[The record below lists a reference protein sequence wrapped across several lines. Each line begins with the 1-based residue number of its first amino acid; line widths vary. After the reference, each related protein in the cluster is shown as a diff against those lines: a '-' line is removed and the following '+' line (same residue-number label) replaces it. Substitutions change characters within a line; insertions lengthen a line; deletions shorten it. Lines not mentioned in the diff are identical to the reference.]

1 MRLKEAL
8 SVLSKSSP
16 YSVSTIRIGEQPDE
30 YKYKEYLYVK
40 PDIAVDFEGK
50 LKEAPTNSILF
61 LCGSSGDGKSE
72 VLTRL
77 CNKPEFQN
85 VLFHL
90 DATHGKTQH
99 GTAVDSLNELFD
111 TQKKQQCKL
120 AVGINIGMFQKFIKF
135 GSERHRDIKNMFT
148 LFLKN
153 RHEKGF
159 QCSNAIFYDF
169 ETYPRLDF
177 TKGRVESE
185 FVARFLRAL
194 TRDSDEN
201 PFHSLYCYEKKI
213 ESQLAYNFQLLREKA
228 FQNAL
233 IYLFGVIR
241 LYNEQFLVPRLFV
254 DFIYQ
259 LLTTENKQGLIGNLF
274 TNLDNQISE
283 KIVLH
288 DPLSKSNEALDSFF
302 LESVTDSLPCETK
315 KSINYLIEL
324 AGCELDNVNIARLSW
339 VMNKEIKQEFP
350 NSKLVNLFPEQ
361 SSISYL
367 ELYQRLSKNKF
378 DHSDEDYLVELFEKN
393 ILESILNYI
402 NRKVPAELSG
412 FVISRE
418 LNDFVVCNKLEV
430 ELDLE
435 YLEEKIF
442 FSPDLLKIK
451 FIVNQDA
458 ELYLNLDI
466 KVFKLIQN
474 IKNGYLPNR
483 SLHNEFT
490 KLDEFIR
497 ELINATSKT
506 KEIRVFDKHGTDNL
520 IAEAKKG
527 RRGYTVSGSIF

>member
-8 SVLSKSSP
+8 GVLSKASP
-16 YSVSTIRIGEQPDE
+16 YAVSTIRKGKQPDE
-30 YKYKEYLYVK
+30 YKYKEYLYVE
-40 PDIAVDFEGK
+40 PEIATDFERK
-50 LKEAPTNSILF
+50 LVESNDNTILF

-77 CNKPEFQN
+77 CNKLEFQN
-85 VLFHL
+85 IVFHL

-148 LFLKN
+148 QFLKN

-159 QCSNAIFYDF
+159 QCGNAVFYDF

-185 FVARFLRAL
+185 FVARFLQAL
-194 TRDSDEN
+194 TSECDEN
-201 PFHSLYCYEKKI
+201 PFHSLYIYEKKV
-213 ESQLAYNFQLLREKA
+213 ESQLAFNFQLLREKD

-259 LLTTENKQGLIGNLF
+259 LLTAENKQGLIGNLF
-274 TNLDNQISE
+274 THLDNQISE

-288 DPLSKSNEALDSFF
+288 DPLSKSNEVLDSFF
-302 LESVTDSLPCETK
+302 LEYVTDSLSHETI
-315 KSINYLIEL
+315 KSINYLTKL
-324 AGCELDNVNIARLSW
+324 AGCELENVNIARLAW
-339 VMNKEIKQEFP
+339 VMNKEISQKFP
-350 NSKLVNLFPEQ
+350 NSKLVNLFPER
-361 SSISYL
+361 SSVTYL
-367 ELYQRLSKNKF
+367 DLYQRLVKNKF
-378 DHSDEDYLVELFEKN
+378 DHNDEDYLVELFEKN

-402 NRKVPAELSG
+402 NRKVPAELNG

-418 LNDFVVCNKLEV
+418 LNDFVICNKLEV

-442 FSPDLLKIK
+442 FSPDLLEIK
-451 FIVNQDA
+451 FIVNQDV
-458 ELYLNLDI
+458 ELFLNLDI
-466 KVFKLIQN
+466 KVFTLIQN

-506 KEIRVFDKHGTDNL
+506 KEIRVFDKQGSDNL